1 MTGWMQLDGKFYYLH
16 TDGRMVIGWQS
27 DGTNKYYMDTVSG
40 VMAGAGSISIRAGII
55 SIRPDI

>member
-27 DGTNKYYMDTVSG
+27 DGTNKLLYGHRVRCDG
-40 VMAGAGSISIRAGII
+40 GGLEADR
-55 SIRPDI
+55 